1 MCTKCAKFSG
11 GATATAAAPTELHYH
26 AQTLY
31 EPKSATSATSAKPT
45 SASSASAASVCT
57 NGLYG
62 NYRGN
67 IAESQEGLSLV
78 FLQ

>member
-1 MCTKCAKFSG
+1 MCTKCAKFNPGVNPG
-11 GATATAAAPTELHYH
+11 GTLATELHYH

-31 EPKSATSATSAKPT
+31 EPKSATSATSAKST
-45 SASSASAASVCT
+45 SAASSASAASLCA

-78 FLQ
+78 L